1 MNLAFDSRPASEFS
15 GVARY
20 TRCLLHELRGCL
32 TGDITE
38 THKPRPRIAD
48 IYHAPWLAGAM
59 LHPPL
64 PMVVTVHDAS
74 PLHLNSELTR
84 GGMRLRLRYLAV
96 ERALR
101 VICTTAAAAE
111 QAIDRL
117 GLSPEQVVVIPEAAD
132 PVFSPQAPKAVGIV
146 RRKFSLPE
154 RYLLWVGDM
163 TSAMHRRSITAIAN
177 ANRKLPLVLVGP
189 GDRWARSFSNVVTT
203 GEVSDDDLA
212 AIYTGAHSLLFPGDG
227 NGFGLT
233 AIEALACGTPVVG
246 YDTPATAEV
255 LGERAE
261 LVPAG
266 QVEALLEAAHAAV
279 RPQVPVPPEWTWSAV
294 AAATCAVYQ
303 EALEHSRSLPA
314 VRPGIH
320 RGRDRDRQ
328 PGARV

>member
-1 MNLAFDSRPASEFS
+1 MNLAFDSRPASELS

-20 TRCLLHELRGCL
+20 TRCLLHELRSCL
-32 TGDITE
+32 TVDITE
-38 THKPRPRIAD
+38 THKPRAHVAD
-48 IYHAPWLAGAM
+48 LYHAPWLAGAM

-74 PLHLNSELTR
+74 SLHLSSELTR

-101 VICTTAAAAE
+101 VICTTTAAAE
-111 QAIDRL
+111 QTIDRL
-117 GLSPEQVVVIPEAAD
+117 GLSVDQVVVIPEAAD
-132 PVFSPQAPKAVGIV
+132 PVFSPRGTKAVAAA
-146 RRKFSLPE
+146 RRRFSLPE
-154 RYLLWVGDM
+154 RYLLWVGDL
-163 TSAMHRRSITAIAN
+163 TSAMHRRSITAIAH
-177 ANRKLPLVLVGP
+177 AHRQLPLVLVGP

-212 AIYTGAHSLLFPGDG
+212 AIYTGAHALMFPGDG

-266 QVEALLEAAHAAV
+266 QVDALLEAAHAAV
-279 RPQVPVPPEWTWSAV
+279 RPQVPVAPEWTWSAV
-294 AAATCAVYQ
+294 AAATCEVYQ
-303 EALEHSRSLPA
+303 AALDHCESLPA
-314 VRPGIH
+314 VRPSIR
-320 RGRDRDRQ
+320 RGRDHDRQ
-328 PGARV
+328 PSARV